1 MTSRAVVFDYFGT
14 LTPTVLH
21 MITEAEQMTLGE
33 ALGVDP
39 DELEAAW
46 RSSFVVRST
55 GRTGDLRAT
64 LRLLSRQVGGA
75 PTEAGLD
82 EATRIRATAYRRCA
96 TPRPESVEV
105 LTLLRERGL
114 RLAVVSDCSDE
125 LVVMWP
131 TLSIAHAV
139 DATVFSAV
147 EGVRKPDPLMYRRA
161 CERLGV
167 SPSDCLYVG
176 DGGSGEL
183 TGATDFGMRAV
194 LLADRDWADGHRYD
208 ADTWQG
214 ETIHALTAV
223 PALLTAPDPDES
235 RRPST

>member
-1 MTSRAVVFDYFGT
+1 MTIRAVVFDYFGT

-21 MITEAEQMTLGE
+21 MVTEAEQLALGQ

-39 DELEAAW
+39 GELEVAW
-46 RSSFVVRST
+46 RSSFVARST

-64 LRLLSRQVGGA
+64 LLMLARQAGA
-75 PTEAGLD
+75 EPTEAGLA
-82 EATRIRATAYRRCA
+82 EATRIRAMAYRRSA
-96 TPRPESVEV
+96 TPRPESVDV
-105 LTLLRERGL
+105 LALLRDRGF

-131 TLSIAHAV
+131 ELPVAKAV

-147 EGVRKPDPLMYRRA
+147 EGVRKPDPLMYGRA

-183 TGATDFGMRAV
+183 TGATKFGMRAV
-194 LLADRDWADGHRYD
+194 LLADELWADGHRYD

-214 ETIHALTAV
+214 ETIHALTDV
-223 PALLTAPDPDES
+223 TTLLPGLG
-235 RRPST
+235 